1 MSGLRVLAAMSGGVD
16 SATAAARAVD
26 AGHEVTGVH
35 LALSSNPS
43 SYRTGARGCCTLEDA
58 RDARRAADVIG
69 IPFYVWD
76 MAERFHRD
84 VVEDFVAEYA
94 AGRTPNPCLRCN
106 EKIKFAAVL
115 DRAVALGFDAVCTG
129 HYARVSDGILH
140 RAADPGKDQSY
151 VLAVLTSDQLS
162 RAMFPL
168 GDTPKSQVRAEA
180 ARRGLAVADK
190 PDSHDVCF
198 IADGDTKGFLA
209 RHLGQAPGPIV
220 DTSGA
225 VVGEHGGAYA
235 FTVGQRKGLRVD
247 TPAGDG
253 RPRYVLDIEPVTRTV
268 TVGPAE
274 GLDITEIT
282 ATRPVWTGCVPPAE
296 PRDCLVQLR
305 AHGDVHA
312 CTAWLDGDAVRI
324 RLHHPARGVAKGQAA
339 VLYDGDAVLG
349 SGTVSG
355 TSAAQLSGVRQVPLS
370 PQVLGLD
377 AQRCQHDEI
386 HISGLLS
393 RIAIFSATRAGH
405 ARLNL
410 ELWHE
415 LRDWPGKLRVDW

>member
-1 MSGLRVLAAMSGGVD
+1 MTLRVLAAMSGGVD

-35 LALSSNPS
+35 LALSANPS

-115 DRAVALGFDAVCTG
+115 DKARALGFDAVCTG
-129 HYARVSDGILH
+129 HYARIADGVLH

-151 VLAVLTSDQLS
+151 VLAVLTSDQLAH
-162 RAMFPL
+162 AMFPL

-180 ARRGLAVADK
+180 AWRGLAVADK

-209 RHLGQAPGPIV
+209 KHLGQAPGQIV

-225 VVGEHGGAYA
+225 VLGDHDGAYA
-235 FTVGQRKGLRVD
+235 FTVGQRKGLRVG

-253 RPRYVLDIEPVTRTV
+253 KPRYVLDIEPVTRTV

-274 GLDITEIT
+274 GLEVDEIT
-282 ATRPVWTGCVPPAE
+282 ADRPVWTGCVPPGAAE
-296 PRDCLVQLR
+296 PRECLVQLR
-305 AHGDVHA
+305 AHGGTHA
-312 CTAWLDGDAVRI
+312 CAAWEDEGQLRI

-339 VLYDGDAVLG
+339 VLYDGTAVLG
-349 SGTVSG
+349 SATISA
-355 TSAAQLSGVRQVPLS
+355 TSAPML
-370 PQVLGLD
+370 
-377 AQRCQHDEI
+377 
-386 HISGLLS
+386 
-393 RIAIFSATRAGH
+393 
-405 ARLNL
+405 AR
-410 ELWHE
+410 
-415 LRDWPGKLRVDW
+415 